1 LLLESLR
8 VQLAVVLFSINVI
21 LPLSLDPQ
29 FSNPTE
35 LFACFLFNHSHS
47 VFEFL
52 DVMLLFD
59 ILLCMAD
66 GVVEAE
72 KFVAGEADSL
82 NFAVAAIIVAF
93 A

>member
-1 LLLESLR
+1 M
-8 VQLAVVLFSINVI
+8 QLAVVLFSINVV

-35 LFACFLFNHSHS
+35 LSACFFFNHAHS

-59 ILLCMAD
+59 IFLCVAD
-66 GVVEAE
+66 RMVEAE
-72 KFVAGEADSL
+72 KFVAAEADCL
-82 NFAVAAIIVAF
+82 DFAVAAVDVAF

>member
-1 LLLESLR
+1 MLLESLG

-21 LPLSLDPQ
+21 LSLSLDPQ
-29 FSNPTE
+29 LPNPTE
-35 LFACFLFNHSHS
+35 LPACFFFNHPHS

-59 ILLCMAD
+59 IFLCVAD

-72 KFVAGEADSL
+72 KFVAAEADCL
-82 NFAVAAIIVAF
+82 DFAVAAIDVTF